1 MVLLKCSG
9 VISIGDMTSSFSR
22 TISTAKD
29 MISFLISSA
38 TGEMIKILDEHLE
51 LIAKN
56 QKRTEALLNNAELTS
71 KAIIV
76 QKEALEKRPDQV
88 NDLQKLVEQNGGGS

>member
-1 MVLLKCSG
+1 
-9 VISIGDMTSSFSR
+9 
-22 TISTAKD
+22 
-29 MISFLISSA
+29 
-38 TGEMIKILDEHLE
+38 MIKILDEHLE

-76 QKEALEKRPDQV
+76 QKEALEKLQDQV
-88 NDLQKLVEQNGGGS
+88 NELQKLVEQNGGGS

>member
-1 MVLLKCSG
+1 MLHIFKKEDKKKESYDL
-9 VISIGDMTSSFSR
+9 
-22 TISTAKD
+22 
-29 MISFLISSA
+29 

-76 QKEALEKRPDQV
+76 QKEALEKLQDQV
-88 NDLQKLVEQNGGGS
+88 NELQKLVEQNGGGS

>member
-1 MVLLKCSG
+1 MLHIFKK
-9 VISIGDMTSSFSR
+9 
-22 TISTAKD
+22 KD
-29 MISFLISSA
+29 KKKESYDL

-76 QKEALEKRPDQV
+76 QKEALEKLQDQV
-88 NDLQKLVEQNGGGS
+88 NELQKLVEQNGGDS

>member
-1 MVLLKCSG
+1 MLHIFKKKESYDL
-9 VISIGDMTSSFSR
+9 
-22 TISTAKD
+22 
-29 MISFLISSA
+29 

-76 QKEALEKRPDQV
+76 QKEALEKLQDQV
-88 NDLQKLVEQNGGGS
+88 NELQKLVEQNGGGS

>member
-1 MVLLKCSG
+1 MLHIFKK
-9 VISIGDMTSSFSR
+9 
-22 TISTAKD
+22 KD
-29 MISFLISSA
+29 KKKESYDL

-56 QKRTEALLNNAELTS
+56 QNRTEALLNNAELTS

-76 QKEALEKRPDQV
+76 QKEALEKLQDQV
-88 NDLQKLVEQNGGGS
+88 NELQKLVEQNGGGS

>member
-1 MVLLKCSG
+1 MLHIFKK
-9 VISIGDMTSSFSR
+9 
-22 TISTAKD
+22 KD
-29 MISFLISSA
+29 KKKESYDL

-76 QKEALEKRPDQV
+76 QKEALEKLQDQV
-88 NDLQKLVEQNGGGS
+88 NELQKLVEQNGGGSL

>member
-1 MVLLKCSG
+1 MLHIFKK
-9 VISIGDMTSSFSR
+9 
-22 TISTAKD
+22 KD
-29 MISFLISSA
+29 KKKESYDL

-76 QKEALEKRPDQV
+76 QKEALEKLQDQV
-88 NDLQKLVEQNGGGS
+88 NELQKLVEQNRGGS

>member
-1 MVLLKCSG
+1 MLHIFKK
-9 VISIGDMTSSFSR
+9 
-22 TISTAKD
+22 KD
-29 MISFLISSA
+29 KKKESYDL

-51 LIAKN
+51 LIAEN

-76 QKEALEKRPDQV
+76 QKEALEKLQDQV
-88 NDLQKLVEQNGGGS
+88 NELQKLVEQNRGGS

>member
-1 MVLLKCSG
+1 MLHIFKK
-9 VISIGDMTSSFSR
+9 
-22 TISTAKD
+22 KD
-29 MISFLISSA
+29 KKKESYDL

-76 QKEALEKRPDQV
+76 QKEALEKLQDQV
-88 NDLQKLVEQNGGGS
+88 NELQKLVEQNGGDSL

>member
-1 MVLLKCSG
+1 MLHIFKK
-9 VISIGDMTSSFSR
+9 
-22 TISTAKD
+22 KD
-29 MISFLISSA
+29 KKKESYDL

-56 QKRTEALLNNAELTS
+56 QKRTEALLSNAELTS

-76 QKEALEKRPDQV
+76 QKEALEKLQDQV
-88 NDLQKLVEQNGGGS
+88 NELQKLVEQNGGGL

>member
-1 MVLLKCSG
+1 MLHIFKK
-9 VISIGDMTSSFSR
+9 
-22 TISTAKD
+22 KD
-29 MISFLISSA
+29 KKKESYDL
-38 TGEMIKILDEHLE
+38 TEEMIKILDEHLE

-76 QKEALEKRPDQV
+76 QKEALEKLQDQV
-88 NDLQKLVEQNGGGS
+88 NELQKLVEQNGGGSL

>member
-1 MVLLKCSG
+1 MLHIFKK
-9 VISIGDMTSSFSR
+9 
-22 TISTAKD
+22 KD
-29 MISFLISSA
+29 KKKESYDL

-56 QKRTEALLNNAELTS
+56 QKRAEALLNNAELTS

-76 QKEALEKRPDQV
+76 QKEALEKLQDQV
-88 NDLQKLVEQNGGGS
+88 NELQKLVEQNGGGS

>member
-1 MVLLKCSG
+1 MLHIFKK
-9 VISIGDMTSSFSR
+9 
-22 TISTAKD
+22 KD
-29 MISFLISSA
+29 KKKESYDL
-38 TGEMIKILDEHLE
+38 TGEMIKIQDEHLE

-76 QKEALEKRPDQV
+76 QKEALEKLQDQV
-88 NDLQKLVEQNGGGS
+88 NELQKLVEQNGGGS

>member
-1 MVLLKCSG
+1 MLHIFKK
-9 VISIGDMTSSFSR
+9 
-22 TISTAKD
+22 KD
-29 MISFLISSA
+29 KKKESYDL

-51 LIAKN
+51 LISKN

-76 QKEALEKRPDQV
+76 QKEALEKLQDQV
-88 NDLQKLVEQNGGGS
+88 NELQKLVEQNGGGSL

>member
-1 MVLLKCSG
+1 MLHIFKK
-9 VISIGDMTSSFSR
+9 
-22 TISTAKD
+22 KD
-29 MISFLISSA
+29 KKKESYDL

-76 QKEALEKRPDQV
+76 QKEALEQLHDQV
-88 NDLQKLVEQNGGGS
+88 NELQKLVEQNGGGS

>member
-1 MVLLKCSG
+1 MLHIFKK
-9 VISIGDMTSSFSR
+9 
-22 TISTAKD
+22 KD
-29 MISFLISSA
+29 KKKESYDL

-76 QKEALEKRPDQV
+76 QKEALEKLQEQV
-88 NDLQKLVEQNGGGS
+88 NELQKLVEQNGGGS

>member
-1 MVLLKCSG
+1 MLHIFKK
-9 VISIGDMTSSFSR
+9 
-22 TISTAKD
+22 KD
-29 MISFLISSA
+29 KKKESYDL

-56 QKRTEALLNNAELTS
+56 QKRTEALLDNAELTS

-76 QKEALEKRPDQV
+76 QKEALEKLQDQV
-88 NDLQKLVEQNGGGS
+88 NELQKLVEQNGGGS

>member
-1 MVLLKCSG
+1 MLHIFKK
-9 VISIGDMTSSFSR
+9 
-22 TISTAKD
+22 KD
-29 MISFLISSA
+29 KKKESYDL

-76 QKEALEKRPDQV
+76 QKEALEKLQEQV

>member
-1 MVLLKCSG
+1 MLHIFKK
-9 VISIGDMTSSFSR
+9 
-22 TISTAKD
+22 KD
-29 MISFLISSA
+29 KKKESYDL

-76 QKEALEKRPDQV
+76 QKEALEKLQDQV
-88 NDLQKLVEQNGGGS
+88 NELQKLVEQNGGGS

>member
-1 MVLLKCSG
+1 MLHIFKK
-9 VISIGDMTSSFSR
+9 
-22 TISTAKD
+22 KD
-29 MISFLISSA
+29 KKKESYDL
-38 TGEMIKILDEHLE
+38 TGEMIKILDDHLE

-76 QKEALEKRPDQV
+76 QKEALEKLQDQV
-88 NDLQKLVEQNGGGS
+88 NELQKLVEQNGGGS

>member
-1 MVLLKCSG
+1 MLHIFKK
-9 VISIGDMTSSFSR
+9 
-22 TISTAKD
+22 KD
-29 MISFLISSA
+29 KKKESYDL

-76 QKEALEKRPDQV
+76 QKEALEKLKDQV
-88 NDLQKLVEQNGGGS
+88 K

>member
-1 MVLLKCSG
+1 MLHIFKK
-9 VISIGDMTSSFSR
+9 
-22 TISTAKD
+22 KD
-29 MISFLISSA
+29 KKKESYDL

-76 QKEALEKRPDQV
+76 QKEALEKLQDQV
-88 NDLQKLVEQNGGGS
+88 NELQKLVEQNGGGL

>member
-1 MVLLKCSG
+1 MLHIFKK
-9 VISIGDMTSSFSR
+9 
-22 TISTAKD
+22 KD
-29 MISFLISSA
+29 KKKESYDL

-51 LIAKN
+51 LITKN

-76 QKEALEKRPDQV
+76 QKEALEKLQDQV
-88 NDLQKLVEQNGGGS
+88 NELQKLVEQNGGGS

>member
-1 MVLLKCSG
+1 MLHIFKK
-9 VISIGDMTSSFSR
+9 
-22 TISTAKD
+22 KD
-29 MISFLISSA
+29 KKKESYDL
-38 TGEMIKILDEHLE
+38 TGEMIKILDKHLE

-76 QKEALEKRPDQV
+76 QKEALEKLQEQV

>member
-1 MVLLKCSG
+1 MLHIFKK
-9 VISIGDMTSSFSR
+9 
-22 TISTAKD
+22 KD
-29 MISFLISSA
+29 KKKESYDL

-51 LIAKN
+51 LIVKN

-76 QKEALEKRPDQV
+76 QKEALEKLQDQV
-88 NDLQKLVEQNGGGS
+88 NELQKLVEQNGGGS

>member
-1 MVLLKCSG
+1 MLHIFKK
-9 VISIGDMTSSFSR
+9 
-22 TISTAKD
+22 KD
-29 MISFLISSA
+29 KKKESYDL

-56 QKRTEALLNNAELTS
+56 QKRTEALLSNAELTS

-76 QKEALEKRPDQV
+76 QKEALEKLQDQV
-88 NDLQKLVEQNGGGS
+88 NELQKLVEQNGGGS

>member
-1 MVLLKCSG
+1 MFKFGKKKNKKESYDL
-9 VISIGDMTSSFSR
+9 
-22 TISTAKD
+22 
-29 MISFLISSA
+29 

-76 QKEALEKRPDQV
+76 QKEALEKLQDQV
-88 NDLQKLVEQNGGGS
+88 NELQKLVEQNGGGS

>member
-1 MVLLKCSG
+1 MLHIFKK
-9 VISIGDMTSSFSR
+9 
-22 TISTAKD
+22 KD
-29 MISFLISSA
+29 KKKESYDL
-38 TGEMIKILDEHLE
+38 TGEMIKTLDEHLE

-76 QKEALEKRPDQV
+76 QKEALEKLQDQV
-88 NDLQKLVEQNGGGS
+88 NELQKLVEQNGGGSL

>member
-1 MVLLKCSG
+1 MLHIFKK
-9 VISIGDMTSSFSR
+9 
-22 TISTAKD
+22 KD
-29 MISFLISSA
+29 KKKESYDL
-38 TGEMIKILDEHLE
+38 TEEMIKILDEHLE

-76 QKEALEKRPDQV
+76 QKEALEKLQDQV
-88 NDLQKLVEQNGGGS
+88 NELQKLVEQNRGGS

>member
-1 MVLLKCSG
+1 MLHIFKKK
-9 VISIGDMTSSFSR
+9 
-22 TISTAKD
+22 AKKKESYD
-29 MISFLISSA
+29 L

-76 QKEALEKRPDQV
+76 QKEALEKLQDQV
-88 NDLQKLVEQNGGGS
+88 NELQKLVEQNGGGL

>member
-1 MVLLKCSG
+1 MLHIFKK
-9 VISIGDMTSSFSR
+9 
-22 TISTAKD
+22 KD
-29 MISFLISSA
+29 KKKESYDL

-76 QKEALEKRPDQV
+76 QKEALEKLQEQV
-88 NDLQKLVEQNGGGS
+88 NDLQKLVEQNRGGS